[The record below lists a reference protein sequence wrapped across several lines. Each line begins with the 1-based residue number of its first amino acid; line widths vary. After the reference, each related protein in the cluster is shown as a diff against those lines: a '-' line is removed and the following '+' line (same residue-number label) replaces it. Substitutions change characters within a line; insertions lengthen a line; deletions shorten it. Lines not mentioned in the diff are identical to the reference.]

1 MVLLTLSQLASLPP
15 ILRYH
20 AASGPEPWLKSFI
33 FDSRSAEPGTLF
45 FALPGTHTEGERF
58 LPDVH
63 ARGCRAVVVTR
74 LPETPYPDT
83 AYLIVADT
91 RAAMSPLSDAF
102 YGSPSRQIPV
112 IGVTGTDGKSSTVS
126 YIHQLLELSGRPSGF
141 FSTVQWKVAD
151 DVEHNSL
158 RQSTPEAPQIHQLLR
173 QMLENGK
180 RYAVLESTS
189 HGLSP
194 KTSRLADVRYECAVF
209 TNVTSEHLEFHGTVE
224 NYRRDKSRLF
234 EALPQRGSPTAF
246 GVVNADDPHHDLFVR
261 AGTGRQVYLYSLL
274 ASQAH
279 PDVELAAQLL
289 SETPASLEL
298 LLTWRGQTLP
308 VQAPFPGRFNAEN
321 LLAALLAVWGTVNRQ
336 EGLDLTPLDWASYI
350 PRLTAVK
357 GRMRQVNRG
366 QPFSLL
372 IDYAHTPGAFE
383 KLLPSARGSCQ
394 GRLITVFGS
403 GGERDRVKRPQQG
416 ALADQWSDFI
426 VLTDED
432 PRGEPSEQILA
443 DIEAGITQKSLGH
456 GYWKIPRRAEAVAFA
471 LDLARPGDTV
481 LLLGKGHEQ
490 TLVGPEG
497 SAPYDEEAVAL
508 AALAQR
514 GWS

>member
-1 MVLLTLSQLASLPP
+1 MAFMTLSELASLPP

-20 AASGPEPWLKSFI
+20 AASGPEPQVTSFI
-33 FDSRSAEPGTLF
+33 FDSRAAAPGTLF
-45 FALPGTHTEGERF
+45 FALPGTHTDGERF
-58 LPDVH
+58 LPEVH
-63 ARGCRAVVVTR
+63 TRGCRAVVVAK
-74 LPETPYPDT
+74 LPDQPYPDT
-83 AYLIVADT
+83 AYLVVSDT
-91 RAAMSPLSDAF
+91 RVAMSPLSDAF
-102 YGSPSRQIPV
+102 YGSPSRQFPV
-112 IGVTGTDGKSSTVS
+112 LGVTGTDGKSSTVS

-141 FSTVQWKVAD
+141 FSTVQWKVGQE
-151 DVEHNSL
+151 VEHNAM

-173 QMLENGK
+173 QMLDNGK

-224 NYRRDKSRLF
+224 NYRRDKTRLF
-234 EALPQRGSPTAF
+234 EALSQRGSPQAF

-261 AGTGRQVYLYSLL
+261 AASGRHVYLYSLKR
-274 ASQAH
+274 Q
-279 PDVELAAQLL
+279 DTELSAQLTG
-289 SETPASLEL
+289 ETAAALDL
-298 LLTWRGQTLP
+298 LLSWRGKT
-308 VQAPFPGRFNAEN
+308 QAVRTPFPGRFNAEN

-336 EGLDLTPLDWASYI
+336 EGLELTPLDWVSYI
-350 PRLTAVK
+350 PHLTAVK

-366 QPFSLL
+366 QPFTLL

-383 KLLPSARGSCQ
+383 KLLPSARTSCQ
-394 GRLITVFGS
+394 GRLIVVFGS

-416 ALADQWSDFI
+416 ALADQWADFMI
-426 VLTDED
+426 LTDED
-432 PRGEPSEQILA
+432 PRGEPSEQILT
-443 DIEAGITQKSLGH
+443 DIEAGITKKSLGH
-456 GYWKIPRRAEAVAFA
+456 EYWKIPPRAEAVAFA
-471 LDLARPGDTV
+471 VDLARPGDTV

-497 SAPYDEEAVAL
+497 SAPYDEETVAL
-508 AALAQR
+508 AALARR